1 MEVFEQTSNQ
11 PDEVREEDE
20 GTGESEQADAHL
32 VTAMPPAQA
41 PVPAVTCCP
50 VLFIQLLHA
59 WLSPF
64 SPL

>member
-32 VTAMPPAQA
+32 VTAMPP
-41 PVPAVTCCP
+41 V
-50 VLFIQLLHA
+50 
-59 WLSPF
+59 
-64 SPL
+64 